1 MRIAVS
7 SQLSAIS
14 YVLQLTLNAISQISH
29 LISLPMNK
37 IIKYVIT
44 DILRN
49 RIVLFYTV
57 FLLASSFTVFSLE
70 DSSSKG
76 LLSLLNIIL
85 IVVPLVSIIFST
97 IYVYNSAEF
106 VELLVS
112 QPLKRKT
119 IWLSLFAG
127 LAASLSIA
135 FFIGAGIPVLIY
147 QANIIGFTM
156 ITVGIVLSVIFV
168 AIALLATVKMRDK
181 AKGIGAAIMLWLYF
195 SLLFDGFVLFL
206 LFQFADYPLE
216 KPMIAV
222 SALNPID
229 LSRILILLQL
239 DVSAMMG
246 YTGAVFKD
254 FFGTS
259 TGLIFSFSVL
269 LLWIALP
276 VWYSTRQFRTKDL

>member
-1 MRIAVS
+1 MK
-7 SQLSAIS
+7 
-14 YVLQLTLNAISQISH
+14 
-29 LISLPMNK
+29 K
-37 IIKYVIT
+37 IIKYVIA

-49 RIVLFYTV
+49 RIVLVYTL
-57 FLLASSFTVFSLE
+57 FLLAASLGVFVLE

-85 IVVPLVSIIFST
+85 IIVPLVSIIFSA

-106 VELLVS
+106 IELLVS

-119 IWLSLFAG
+119 IWLSLFTG
-127 LAASLSIA
+127 LATSLSIA

-147 QANIIGFTM
+147 QANITGFTM
-156 ITVGIVLSVIFV
+156 IAVGIMLSIIFV
-168 AIALLATVKMRDK
+168 AIAMLAAVKTRDK

-206 LFQFADYPLE
+206 LFQFADYPME

-222 SALNPID
+222 SAFNPID

-254 FFGTS
+254 FFGTY
-259 TGLIFSFSVL
+259 TGILFSFTVL
-269 LLWIALP
+269 LLWIVLP
-276 VWYSTRQFRTKDL
+276 VWYATRKFNTKDL